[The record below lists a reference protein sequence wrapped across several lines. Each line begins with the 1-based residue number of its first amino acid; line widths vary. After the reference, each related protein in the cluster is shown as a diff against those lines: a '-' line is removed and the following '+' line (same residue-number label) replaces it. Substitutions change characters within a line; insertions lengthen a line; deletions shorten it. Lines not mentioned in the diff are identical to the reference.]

1 MCKSLWLAAVCGLL
15 ASAGLALGQDDTRA
29 VIDKAVKAHGGL
41 EKLQKF
47 KKSATQMRGKGT
59 VHELGGF
66 DITLEGFGQDGQSK
80 EVIEGE
86 VAGQKFTQTV
96 LMDGKKIHLFINGKE
111 YKLDEKRTDALA
123 REHAHQ
129 EAVIDLVFADKKTGY
144 KLSPLGE
151 VKVNDKP
158 AVGVRVSSEGYRDVN
173 LFFDKAS
180 GLLVKTE
187 ARTTDVQSG
196 EEKTEEKLLSD
207 YKESEGVQRP
217 GKVVVFRDG
226 KKLLTLQIEEV
237 KVVDKFD
244 KDFFTKP

>member
-1 MCKSLWLAAVCGLL
+1 MRKLALLAAAGCLLL
-15 ASAGLALGQDDTRA
+15 AGGRAGAEDETRA
-29 VIDKAVKAHGGL
+29 IIDKAVKAHGGL
-41 EKLQKF
+41 EKIRKF
-47 KKSATQMRGKGT
+47 KGSATQMRGKGT

-66 DITLEGFGQDGQSK
+66 DITLEGYSQDGNSK
-80 EVIEGE
+80 EVVEGE

-96 LMDGKKIHLFINGKE
+96 LLDRKQIHLFINGKE
-111 YKLDEKRTDALA
+111 YKLDEKRMAALA

-129 EAVIDLVFADKKTGY
+129 EAVIDLVFAAKKTGY
-144 KLSPLGE
+144 QLSPLGE

-158 AVGVRVSSEGYRDVN
+158 AVGVRVSSEGYQDIN

-187 ARTTDVQSG
+187 ARTTDIQSG

-207 YKESEGVQRP
+207 YKETEGVQRP
-217 GKVVVFRDG
+217 GKVVVLRDG
-226 KKLLTLQIEEV
+226 KKLLTLQIDEV

>member
-1 MCKSLWLAAVCGLL
+1 MRKSLLLVAAVGLL
-15 ASAGLALGQDDTRA
+15 ACAGAAAAQDETRA

-47 KKSATQMRGKGT
+47 KQSATEVRGKGT

-66 DITLEGFGQDGQSK
+66 DITLEGFSQDGKSK
-80 EVIEGE
+80 EVLQGE

-96 LMDGKKIHLFINGKE
+96 LMDGKTVRLYVNGKE
-111 YKLDEKRTDALA
+111 IKLDEKRMAALA
-123 REHAHQ
+123 RETAHQ
-129 EAVIDLVFADKKTGY
+129 EEVVELVFADKKTGY

-158 AVGVRVSSEGYRDVN
+158 AVGVRVASEGYRDIN

-187 ARTTDVQSG
+187 TRTIDVQSG
-196 EEKTEEKLLSD
+196 DEKTEEKLLSD
-207 YKESEGVQRP
+207 YKETEGVQRP
-217 GKVVVFRDG
+217 GKVVVLRDG
-226 KKLLTLQIEEV
+226 KKLLTLQVEDV

>member
-1 MCKSLWLAAVCGLL
+1 MRKALLLAAVGCLFL
-15 ASAGLALGQDDTRA
+15 AGRLVGAEDDTRA
-29 VIDKAVKAHGGL
+29 LIDKAVKAHGGL
-41 EKLQKF
+41 DKIAKL
-47 KKSATQMRGKGT
+47 KKSAIQMKGKGT

-66 DITLEGFGQDGQSK
+66 DITLETFGQDGKSK

-86 VAGQKFTQTV
+86 VAGKKFTQTV
-96 LMDGKKIHLFINGKE
+96 LMDGKKIHLFVNGKE
-111 YKLDEKRTDALA
+111 YKLDEKRADALA

-151 VKVNDKP
+151 VKVGDKP
-158 AVGVRVSSEGYRDVN
+158 AAGVRVASEGYRDVN

-187 ARTTDVQSG
+187 TRTIDVQSG
-196 EEKTEEKLLSD
+196 EEQTEEKLLSD
-207 YKESEGVQRP
+207 YKETEGVQRP
-217 GKVVVFRDG
+217 GKVVVLRDG
-226 KKLLTLQIEEV
+226 KKLLTLQIAEI